1 MRLLGAHTT
10 TKVFAA
16 PRATNEDCYAP
27 HVKKE
32 AHIGRFVMCDGATTG
47 FAGGA
52 WAQELAAAI
61 SGSDG
66 TIVWHDVIS
75 AARNAYNARF
85 NPEQMNV
92 FKQQNFAKGSSSTV
106 MLVEQDTARAQL
118 VHLTAIGDTCCFAV
132 RPDGVIIKA
141 FPISD
146 PADFAKDP
154 YLVTCSDEGIRF
166 LFDEQYKGL
175 FWKRDTWDF
184 SELAGCRLLCATDA
198 VSRWIEQNK
207 SNPSKIAVLINLAL
221 RKKRKK
227 EYYKRIQWLREH
239 DGMVTDDS
247 TIAVLSV

>member
-1 MRLLGAHTT
+1 
-10 TKVFAA
+10 
-16 PRATNEDCYAP
+16 
-27 HVKKE
+27 
-32 AHIGRFVMCDGATTG
+32 MCDGATTG

-61 SGSDG
+61 SGSEG
-66 TIVWHDVIS
+66 KIVWNEVVS

-106 MLVEQDTARAQL
+106 MLVEQDAAHANL
-118 VHLTAIGDTCCFAV
+118 VHVTAIGDTCCFAV
-132 RPDGVIIKA
+132 RPDGVILKA

-154 YLVTCSDEGIRF
+154 YLVTCTDDGIRF
-166 LFDEQYKGL
+166 LFDEQYKDL

-198 VSRWIEQNK
+198 VSRWIGQNT
-207 SNPSKIAVLINLAL
+207 SNPSKIAWLINLAI

-227 EYYKRIQWLREH
+227 AYAKRIQWLREH